1 MARWT
6 VVMALASMI
15 GATPALAIDAGRAT
29 GTLTTAQGATS
40 LSHAYAMQYFNEEG
54 LADGPELRLLLT
66 DRPVDQDLLSGPL
79 LTALERAVRKGAVK
93 GIVLR
98 LDPKELNKVPVRG
111 TLLLPPPT
119 PREGLHFFTVAG
131 DSGGLESLKIG
142 GNRVTGKAVFKSNA
156 PSASAFAYEATF
168 SAPLFKDDPSGR
180 LIGRKA
186 VESPPAQALLSFER
200 AVRLGDLVGASG
212 YATPARMAEID
223 AFQSAVG
230 PAAFLEEV
238 AAGTPDSRVR
248 EQQIQEVVLRGKQAY
263 VIIVE
268 ESGRTVARLVH
279 SQGTWQVD

>member
-15 GATPALAIDAGRAT
+15 CATPALAIDPGRAT

-54 LADGPELRLLLT
+54 LAE
-66 DRPVDQDLLSGPL
+66 
-79 LTALERAVRKGAVK
+79 VK
-93 GIVLR
+93 GVVLR

-119 PREGLHFFTVAG
+119 PREGLHFFTIAG

-156 PSASAFAYEATF
+156 PDASAFAYEATF

-223 AFQSAVG
+223 AYQAAVG

-268 ESGRTVARLVH
+268 ESGKTAARLVH